1 MENRLALALTLSLVI
16 LIGFQV
22 LAPRPPEPATPATS
36 GQAPESAAPAPGVA
50 PAPPQTPAGAVAND
64 VASTPSAAAEPSD
77 PGAVV
82 DVSTDM
88 FRAEFSSR
96 GGRLR
101 HLELA
106 KYRATADA
114 GSGPHD
120 LVLNNGLG
128 PLALV
133 WIAPSGTVVDDRS
146 VLYDVQTTGASV
158 APGGTATVTMRGKTA
173 GGASIKK
180 TVVIHAGSY
189 LLDYDVETEA
199 LGETPLAVGW
209 SRSLEEHAS
218 RRDTDG
224 PVVFAD
230 GKIHAF
236 NAASLKEPTVTQG
249 QVSWAGYAEHYFL
262 AALVPEQRQPLKM
275 VASLAEGAGHAMLWT
290 MAPATSLHYQLY
302 LGPKSLQELDKL
314 GHDLG
319 GAIDLGWFWF
329 VARPLLWA
337 LLLIERAVGNY
348 GIAIILLTVATR
360 IVLYPINAKQM
371 AAMKGMQK
379 IQPEIQKIQERYKDD
394 REKLNQE
401 MMELYRRHKVNPL
414 AGCLPMFLQLP
425 VFIGLYNVLLQAI
438 EIRQAPFF
446 GWIVDLSQPD
456 RLGQLPIPFVTPPG
470 IPVMTLLMGASMI
483 LQQRM
488 TPSTA
493 DPAQQR
499 MMMLMPVVFTV
510 MFVNFPAGLVLYWLS
525 NNILSIAQQAL
536 ANRSQS

>member
-16 LIGFQV
+16 LIGFQ
-22 LAPRPPEPATPATS
+22 LLGPKPPEP
-36 GQAPESAAPAPGVA
+36 VA
-50 PAPPQTPAGAVAND
+50 PAAIDQPVGGPAVAPETRSGD
-64 VASTPSAAAEPSD
+64 AAVPQAASAEPTD
-77 PGAVV
+77 PGAIVEV
-82 DVSTDM
+82 KTEL
-88 FRAEFSSR
+88 FRAQFASR
-96 GGRLR
+96 GGRML
-101 HLELA
+101 HFELGQ
-106 KYRATADA
+106 YRASADA

-120 LVLNNGLG
+120 LVLSTSLA
-128 PLALV
+128 PLALA
-133 WIAPSGTVVDDRS
+133 WMTSSGTLVDDRS
-146 VLYDVQTTGASV
+146 VLYDVSATATTVG
-158 APGGTATVTMRGKTA
+158 PGGAATVTMRGKTA
-173 GGASIKK
+173 GGASITK
-180 TVVIHAGSY
+180 TLVLHDGSY
-189 LLDYDVETEA
+189 LLDYDVLTDG
-199 LGETPLAVGW
+199 LGQTPLAVGW
-209 SRSLEEHAS
+209 SRSIDHQAS
-218 RRDTDG
+218 QRDTIG
-224 PVVFAD
+224 PVAFVD

-236 NAASLKEPTVTQG
+236 NAATLTETSVTQG

-262 AALVPEQRQPLKM
+262 AAFVPDQRQLLKL
-275 VASLAEGAGHAMLWT
+275 VASVTDATGNAMLWT
-290 MAPATSLHYQLY
+290 SAPAASVRYQLY
-302 LGPKSLQELDKL
+302 LGPKALKDLDKL

-319 GAIDLGWFWF
+319 GAVDLGWFWF

-337 LLLIERAVGNY
+337 LLLIERVVGNY

-360 IVLYPINAKQM
+360 ILLYPINAKQM

-379 IQPEIQKIQERYKDD
+379 IQPEIQKIQERFKDD

-456 RLGQLPIPFVTPPG
+456 RLGQLSIPFVSPPG

>member
-1 MENRLALALTLSLVI
+1 MENRLALALTISLVI
-16 LIGFQV
+16 LIGFQ
-22 LAPRPPEPATPATS
+22 LLGPKPPEPVAPSAIGEPA
-36 GQAPESAAPAPGVA
+36 GGGPAVAQAKAGVA
-50 PAPPQTPAGAVAND
+50 LDFPA
-64 VASTPSAAAEPSD
+64 ASTEPID
-77 PGAVV
+77 PGPTVEV
-82 DVSTDM
+82 KTDL
-88 FRAEFSSR
+88 FRAVFASR
-96 GGRLR
+96 GGRML
-101 HLELA
+101 HFELA
-106 KYRATADA
+106 KYRASAEA

-120 LVLNNGLG
+120 LVLSTGIA

-133 WIAPSGTVVDDRS
+133 WMTPSGTLVDDRS
-146 VLYDVQTTGASV
+146 VLYDVRATESSA
-158 APGGTATVTMRGKTA
+158 APGEAVTVTMLGKTS
-173 GGASIKK
+173 GGASITK
-180 TVVIHAGSY
+180 TVVLHGGSY
-189 LLDYDVETEA
+189 LLDYDVSTEA
-199 LGETPLAVGW
+199 LGQTPLAVGW
-209 SRSLEEHAS
+209 SRDVEQHAS
-218 RRDTDG
+218 QRDTDG
-224 PVVFAD
+224 PVLFVD
-230 GKIHAF
+230 GKIRAF
-236 NAASLKEPTVTQG
+236 NAATLKETSVTQG
-249 QVSWAGYAEHYFL
+249 EVSWAGYAEHYFL
-262 AALVPEQRQPLKM
+262 AAFVPEQRQSLKL
-275 VASLAEGAGHAMLWT
+275 VASVVDGAGHSTLWST
-290 MAPATSLHYQLY
+290 SPASALRYQLY
-302 LGPKSLQELDKL
+302 LGPKTLSELDKL

-319 GAIDLGWFWF
+319 GAVDLGWFWF
-329 VARPLLWA
+329 VARPLMWA

-348 GIAIILLTVATR
+348 GIAIILLTVGTR
-360 IVLYPINAKQM
+360 ILLYPINAKQM

-379 IQPEIQKIQERYKDD
+379 IQPEIQKLQERHKDD

-456 RLGQLPIPFVTPPG
+456 RLGHLSIPFVSPPG

-499 MMMLMPVVFTV
+499 MMLLMPVVFTV

-536 ANRSQS
+536 ANRS